1 MTTNSATPQGS
12 GRHTGADGAPST
24 GGVAVFGEALVDVL
38 PTSPTTWKARPGG
51 SPANIAVA
59 TARLGVPTWFLGG
72 LSRDRWGTMLADHLS
87 SSGVDVHAAPRSD
100 LPTAMALVTLADD
113 GTADYR
119 FLWDGTADRAVT
131 IGDLPADPGPATWL
145 QVGSV
150 AAALADSG
158 ATAVELASRERG
170 RRLVSCDP
178 NVRTVVHGDDP
189 EVAARIR
196 RIMATA
202 DLVKASDED
211 LEFLVDGDVTTA
223 ADQLLDA
230 AGLVAIT
237 RGSRGA
243 MLVGRAGRVEIPP
256 VSVTVADTVGA
267 GDTFMAGLLAA
278 LSEIGIVS
286 RDGLAGLDRDT
297 LSAVGCFASAAAAA
311 TVSRVGA
318 DPPHRDDLP
327 PEVAVG

>member
-1 MTTNSATPQGS
+1 MTDPTRTRDPEQA
-12 GRHTGADGAPST
+12 TGATAAHGT

-38 PTSPTTWKARPGG
+38 PTSPTTWEARPGG

-59 TARLGVPTWFLGG
+59 TARLGIPTWFLGG
-72 LSRDRWGTMLADHLS
+72 LSHDRWGTMLADHLS
-87 SSGVDVHAAPRSD
+87 SSGVDVDAAPRSD
-100 LPTAMALVTLADD
+100 LPTAMALVTLAED

-119 FLWDGTADRAVT
+119 FLWDDTADRAVA

-223 ADQLLDA
+223 AAQLLDDGA
-230 AGLVAIT
+230 TLVAIT

-243 MLVGRAGRVEIPP
+243 TLLGHAGRVEIPP
-256 VSVTVADTVGA
+256 VAVAVVDTVGA
-267 GDTFMAGLLAA
+267 GDTFTAGLLAA
-278 LSEIGIVS
+278 LSEIGMES
-286 RDGLAGLDRDT
+286 RDDLAGLDRDT
-297 LSAVGCFASAAAAA
+297 LAAVGHFAAAAAAA

-327 PEVAVG
+327 PAVAIG